1 MRFLCNLHKRGKMG
15 NCHNLIRLI
24 ISRRWVSLFCLCL
37 FAIHVTFVALVIVA
51 CSLVIVACSLLDV
64 SSNYFVSYWRVKTD
78 QNACNKI
85 QQGMTQRDVENII
98 GGPPGNYSGLIS
110 KYDSSIPLTVVGS
123 STSKKWTG
131 REGVIMVFFDQKAR
145 VMGGAFYFPPPK

>member
-1 MRFLCNLHKRGKMG
+1 M
-15 NCHNLIRLI
+15 
-24 ISRRWVSLFCLCL
+24 FCLCL
-37 FAIHVTFVALVIVA
+37 FVIHVTFVALVIVV

-98 GGPPGNYSGLIS
+98 GGPPGNYSGLIY
-110 KYDSSIPLTVVGS
+110 KYDISSPYHVVGS
-123 STSKKWTG
+123 STKIKWTG
-131 REGVIMVFFDQKAR
+131 REGVIMVCFDQNAR
-145 VMGGAFYFPPPK
+145 VMTACYFPPPK